1 MTQIHPTAI
10 VAPGAELGADVEIGP
25 YCIVGPEVR
34 LGDRCRL
41 DSHVRIDGWSLIE
54 PDCRFF
60 HGAAIGGPPQD
71 LKYRGAR
78 SQLRI
83 GARSTFREFCTIN
96 RATGEGEATVI
107 GEDCLL
113 MAYSH
118 VAHNCKLGHHV
129 IIGNCSAAA
138 GHVEIGDY
146 AILSG
151 LTPVHQFVR
160 LGAHIIIGGG
170 LRVPKDVPPF
180 VRAGGMPLKVSGLNT
195 VGLERRGFAPETV
208 AELRKLYRIFFR
220 AQLIKEEALARIRAE
235 CRPLP
240 EVEQF
245 CTFVEGSERGLTR

>member
-25 YCIVGPEVR
+25 YCIIGSEVH

-41 DSHVRIDGWSLIE
+41 DSQVRIEGWTQIA
-54 PDCRFF
+54 PGCRFF

-83 GARSTFREFCTIN
+83 GARSTFREFCTVN
-96 RATGEGEATVI
+96 RATGEGEATTI

-113 MAYSH
+113 MAYAH
-118 VAHNCKLGHHV
+118 VAHNCTLGHHV

-138 GHVEIGDY
+138 GHVEIGDF
-146 AILSG
+146 AIISG

-195 VGLERRGFAPETV
+195 VGLERRGFAPETM

-245 CTFVEGSERGLTR
+245 CTFVERSERGLTR

>member
-1 MTQIHPTAI
+1 MTQIHRTAI
-10 VAPGAELGADVEIGP
+10 VASGAELGADVEIGP
-25 YCIVGPEVR
+25 YCVVGPEAH

-41 DSHVRIDGWSLIE
+41 ESHVRIDGRTELG
-54 PDCRFF
+54 PDSRVF
-60 HGAAIGGPPQD
+60 HGAAIGGQPQD
-71 LKYRGAR
+71 LKYRGAA
-78 SQLRI
+78 SAARI
-83 GARSTFREFCTIN
+83 GARCMLREFCTIN

-107 GEDCLL
+107 GDDCLL

-118 VAHNCKLGHHV
+118 VAHNCRLGHHV

-146 AILSG
+146 AIISG
-151 LTPVHQFVR
+151 LTPIHQFVR
-160 LGAHIIIGGG
+160 IGDHVIIGGG

-180 VRAGGMPLKVSGLNT
+180 VRAGGMPLRVSGLNT
-195 VGLERRGFAPETV
+195 IGLERRGFGQETM

-240 EVEQF
+240 EVETF
-245 CTFVEGSERGLTR
+245 CAFIERSERGLTR